1 MNYID
6 FDQVILATEE
16 ELFKEYFEKKA
27 QGIKLDKQKYLEEF
41 DWDWLVFNSEV
52 IADAIEIIK
61 SVPNDKI
68 LTKVHSLKE
77 ASAKIKFLRA
87 NNVTNEIII
96 VPGNHKKTDLVSAK
110 GNILIDDAVHNLD
123 DWSNAGGIA
132 YFFNKDNLDT
142 DNWGVTN
149 TKYKKINNLYKNISD
164 LLIKINL

>member
-16 ELFKEYFEKKA
+16 ELFKEYLEKKD
-27 QGIKLDKQKYLEEF
+27 QGIKLDKQKYIEEF

-77 ASAKIKFLRA
+77 ASAKIKFLRS

-149 TKYKKINNLYKNISD
+149 TKYKKINNL
-164 LLIKINL
+164 KILTKEAK

>member
-16 ELFKEYFEKKA
+16 ELFKEYLEKKA

-52 IADAIEIIK
+52 IADSIKIIK

-149 TKYKKINNLYKNISD
+149 TKYKKINNL
-164 LLIKINL
+164 KILTKEAK

>member
-16 ELFKEYFEKKA
+16 ELFKEYLEKKA
-27 QGIKLDKQKYLEEF
+27 EGIKLEKQKYLEEF

-149 TKYKKINNLYKNISD
+149 TKYKKINNL
-164 LLIKINL
+164 KILTKEAK

>member
-16 ELFKEYFEKKA
+16 ELFKEYLEKKV

-149 TKYKKINNLYKNISD
+149 TKYKKINNL
-164 LLIKINL
+164 KILTKEAK

>member
-6 FDQVILATEE
+6 FAQVILATEE
-16 ELFKEYFEKKA
+16 ELFEEYLEKKA

-149 TKYKKINNLYKNISD
+149 TKYKKINNL
-164 LLIKINL
+164 KILTKEAK

>member
-77 ASAKIKFLRA
+77 ASAKIKFLRS
-87 NNVTNEIII
+87 NNVKNEIII

-149 TKYKKINNLYKNISD
+149 TKYKKINNL
-164 LLIKINL
+164 KILTKEAK

>member
-61 SVPNDKI
+61 IVPNDKI

-149 TKYKKINNLYKNISD
+149 TKYKKINNL
-164 LLIKINL
+164 KILTKEAK

>member
-16 ELFKEYFEKKA
+16 ELFKEYLEKKV
-27 QGIKLDKQKYLEEF
+27 QGIKLDKQKYIEEF

-149 TKYKKINNLYKNISD
+149 TKYKKINNL
-164 LLIKINL
+164 KILTKEAK

>member
-16 ELFKEYFEKKA
+16 ELFKEYLEKKA
-27 QGIKLDKQKYLEEF
+27 QGIKLDKQKYIEEF

-149 TKYKKINNLYKNISD
+149 TKYKKHNNKQRY
-164 LLIKINL
+164 

>member
-52 IADAIEIIK
+52 IADAIEIIN

-149 TKYKKINNLYKNISD
+149 TKYKKINNL
-164 LLIKINL
+164 KILTKEAK

>member
-16 ELFKEYFEKKA
+16 ELFKEYLEKKA

-149 TKYKKINNLYKNISD
+149 TKYKKINNL
-164 LLIKINL
+164 KILTKEAK

>member
-16 ELFKEYFEKKA
+16 ELFKEYLEKKA

-41 DWDWLVFNSEV
+41 NWDWLVFNSEV

-110 GNILIDDAVHNLD
+110 GNVLIDDAVHNLD

-149 TKYKKINNLYKNISD
+149 TKYKKINNL
-164 LLIKINL
+164 KILTKEAK

>member
-16 ELFKEYFEKKA
+16 ELFKEYLEKKA
-27 QGIKLDKQKYLEEF
+27 QGIKLDKQKYIEEF

-77 ASAKIKFLRA
+77 LFEYQ
-87 NNVTNEIII
+87 T
-96 VPGNHKKTDLVSAK
+96 
-110 GNILIDDAVHNLD
+110 
-123 DWSNAGGIA
+123 
-132 YFFNKDNLDT
+132 FM
-142 DNWGVTN
+142 
-149 TKYKKINNLYKNISD
+149 
-164 LLIKINL
+164 

>member
-16 ELFKEYFEKKA
+16 ELFKEYLEKKD
-27 QGIKLDKQKYLEEF
+27 QGIKLDKQKYIEEF

-149 TKYKKINNLYKNISD
+149 TKYKKINNL
-164 LLIKINL
+164 KILTKEAK

>member
-16 ELFKEYFEKKA
+16 ELFKEYLEKKA

-110 GNILIDDAVHNLD
+110 GNVLIDDAVHNLD

-149 TKYKKINNLYKNISD
+149 TKYKKINNL
-164 LLIKINL
+164 KILTKEAK

>member
-1 MNYID
+1 MIYID

-16 ELFKEYFEKKA
+16 ELFKEYLEKKA

-61 SVPNDKI
+61 SVPHDKI

-149 TKYKKINNLYKNISD
+149 TKYKKINNL
-164 LLIKINL
+164 KILTKEAK